1 MKMTLN
7 KVKELQAQ
15 LKDTVGPRPAE
26 ASAVRVLVGMATCG
40 LASGAGK
47 VMEALKNSCQ
57 ALNLEHVELISTGC
71 IGLCQYEPIVEVL
84 APGQPKITYIKMNP
98 EKAEEVVKKHLRD
111 GHPLGKYTMTYADEE
126 APNVDDAP
134 ITALEDTSFYK
145 KQVRIALHTAV

>member
-71 IGLCQYEPIVEVL
+71 IGLCQYEPIVEVTM
-84 APGQPKITYIKMNP
+84 PGQEKVTYVKMTP
-98 EKAEEVVKKHLRD
+98 DKVGRVVAEHII
-111 GHPLGKYTMTYADEE
+111 GGKPVTEFTIGA
-126 APNVDDAP
+126 AA
-134 ITALEDTSFYK
+134 
-145 KQVRIALHTAV
+145 R

>member
-47 VMEALKNSCQ
+47 VMEALK
-57 ALNLEHVELISTGC
+57 
-71 IGLCQYEPIVEVL
+71 
-84 APGQPKITYIKMNP
+84 
-98 EKAEEVVKKHLRD
+98 
-111 GHPLGKYTMTYADEE
+111 
-126 APNVDDAP
+126 
-134 ITALEDTSFYK
+134 
-145 KQVRIALHTAV
+145 TAVRH